1 MARFLSSDWFD
12 EVARHS
18 SPAPLPPAGAAPPGI
33 RLVMRQVVQGT
44 PEGEVSYHVVVESG
58 EARISPPGGDPGP
71 ADLTITT
78 TWETAV
84 ALAQG
89 KLPAQAAL
97 VEGRLRV
104 RGNLATIGAA
114 AAGLAGLD
122 PVPVE
127 VREATTY

>member
-1 MARFLSSDWFD
+1 MARFLSSEWFD
-12 EVARHS
+12 EVARHT
-18 SPAPLPPAGAAPPGI
+18 PATPPPAGAAPRD
-33 RLVMRQVVQGT
+33 RLVMRQIVQGT

-58 EARISPPGGDPGP
+58 EARISPPGTDAGP

-89 KLPAQAAL
+89 KMPAQAAL

-104 RGNLATIGAA
+104 RGNLATIGTAA
-114 AAGLAGLD
+114 GGLAGLD